1 MSIAERVFDRTT
13 IKEPGNP
20 PMPAFKFTCAKCGA
34 TDTMSLGSK
43 GSGIAGPLVQQRMRT
58 KGWEISSR
66 ASGDLCPS
74 CATKGNKK
82 HQKSEKMESNVV
94 NFIKAEEPPTMSRED
109 RRVIFSKIDDVYLD
123 ENSGYSDGWTDQ
135 RVADDLGVPVAWVR
149 SIRAENF
156 GEERSNSAILKQL
169 EEAKSAL
176 DQAKRL
182 HDQMKADILKM
193 STQAQ
198 NAMAEFNKVQ
208 GQLTKSQKD
217 LNALNH
223 DISRLGTKISDVW
236 KSLGK

>member
-1 MSIAERVFDRTT
+1 M
-13 IKEPGNP
+13 
-20 PMPAFKFTCAKCGA
+20 
-34 TDTMSLGSK
+34 
-43 GSGIAGPLVQQRMRT
+43 
-58 KGWEISSR
+58 
-66 ASGDLCPS
+66 
-74 CATKGNKK
+74 
-82 HQKSEKMESNVV
+82 V